1 MFDGIHPAIVWG
13 VLAII
18 LAVAEMTVPGVF
30 LIWLSLAAGLT
41 AGLSLLLPVSEP
53 LQLIAF
59 AIFSALA
66 VSGGRLWYL
75 ARPVEAEDPM
85 LNDRAARMVGRRAV
99 VSEAIVQGEGRVRLD
114 DGSWPATG
122 PDAAVGTHMV
132 ITGVEG
138 STLVVEHLPALP
150 G

>member
-122 PDAAVGTHMV
+122 PDSAVGTHMV